1 MFRTLARRQRTADLV
16 GACVFFVLF
25 APIVSAIGVAGLGW
39 GPAVVDLLIL
49 AVYSAALV
57 FRRLSPPIA
66 LALAWIGAIIQMA
79 ALRDVQPGNFAIL
92 MVLYAVGCYGNRIV
106 RWLGLASAG
115 IGALLAALYLMY
127 LLPMGRGS
135 DVSTVSVGSFVFTLV
150 ASLAVL
156 VLPWTLGLLV
166 NARTASRES
175 KARQLE
181 AQREAERAEYAVVVE
196 QERNRIAR
204 DMHDVVAHSLAVV
217 IAQADGARYA
227 AATNPAT
234 AAPALSTIAAT
245 AREALADVRLLLAE
259 LRHSEAEGPQPS
271 IHDLERLIEQL
282 RVTGLQIEVSSTGAV
297 VPMSASH
304 QIAVYRIVQEALTN
318 VLRHGD
324 AKRPVTLDF
333 AWSADGVR
341 LTVASALRQA
351 PAASGST
358 LGHGIPGMRERA
370 VLTGGSFRAGAT
382 ETGLF
387 EVAARIP
394 SGITQRTLD
403 SDSTASGSTASGS
416 TDSGSPGGLS

>member
-1 MFRTLARRQRTADLV
+1 MFRALARRQRVADLV
-16 GACVFFVLF
+16 GACAFFVLL
-25 APIVSAIGVAGLGW
+25 APFVSAIGMAGFGW
-39 GPAVVDLLIL
+39 GPAVVDVLVL
-49 AVYSAALV
+49 AVYSLALV
-57 FRRLSPPIA
+57 FRRLSPP
-66 LALAWIGAIIQMA
+66 LALILAWLGAIIQMA
-79 ALRDVQPGNFAIL
+79 ALRDVQPGNLAIL

-115 IGALLAALYLMY
+115 LGALLAAVYLMY
-127 LLPMGRGS
+127 LLPMGRGQ
-135 DVSTVSVGSFVFTLV
+135 DVSTVGTGAFLFTTI

-217 IAQADGARYA
+217 IAQADGARYSA
-227 AATNPAT
+227 AANPDT
-234 AAPALSTIAAT
+234 AAQALGTIAST

-271 IHDLERLIEQL
+271 IHDLERLIDQL
-282 RVTGLQIEVSSTGAV
+282 RATGLQIDVSSTGSV

-324 AKRPVTLDF
+324 ARRPVTLDLS
-333 AWSADGVR
+333 WNVEGVR
-341 LTVASALRQA
+341 LTVASAMRSA
-351 PAASGST
+351 PAAAGAT

-370 VLTGGSFRAGAT
+370 LLTGGSFSAGAS
-382 ETGLF
+382 ETGRF

-394 SGITQRTLD
+394 SGIGQPTPLQTAD
-403 SDSTASGSTASGS
+403 TDST
-416 TDSGSPGGLS
+416 GGHS

>member
-1 MFRTLARRQRTADLV
+1 MFRALARSQRVADII
-16 GACVFFVLF
+16 GACVFFVLLVPF
-25 APIVSAIGVAGLGW
+25 TSAIGVAGFGLW
-39 GPAVVDLLIL
+39 PAVVDVFVL
-49 AVYSAALV
+49 AVYATALV

-66 LALAWIGAIIQMA
+66 LALVWIGAIIQMA
-79 ALRDVQPGNFAIL
+79 ALRDVQAGNLAIL
-92 MVLYAVGCYGNRIV
+92 MVLYAVGCYGNRVV

-115 IGALLAALYLMY
+115 IGALLAAVYLMY

-135 DVSTVSVGSFVFTLV
+135 DVSTVGVGEFLFTLV

-156 VLPWTLGLLV
+156 VLPWTFGLLV
-166 NARTASRES
+166 SARTASRES

-227 AATNPAT
+227 AATNPAS
-234 AAPALSTIAAT
+234 AAPALGTIAAT

-282 RVTGLQIEVSSTGAV
+282 RVTGLQIEVSSTGSV

-324 AKRPVTLDF
+324 AARPVTLDF
-333 AWSADGVR
+333 AWSPEGVR
-341 LTVASALRQA
+341 LTVASALSPA
-351 PAASGST
+351 PGTATAT

-382 ETGLF
+382 ETGQF

-394 SGITQRTLD
+394 SGIAQRSTD
-403 SDSTASGSTASGS
+403 SDST
-416 TDSGSPGGLS
+416 GGLS

>member
-1 MFRTLARRQRTADLV
+1 MFRPLERRQRVADIV
-16 GACVFFVLF
+16 GASVFFVLL
-25 APIVSAIGVAGLGW
+25 APFTSAIGIAGFGW
-39 GPAVVDLLIL
+39 WPAFADVFVL
-49 AVYSAALV
+49 AVYATALV
-57 FRRLSPPIA
+57 FRRLSPSIA
-66 LALAWIGAIIQMA
+66 LGLAWIGAIIQMA
-79 ALRDVQPGNFAIL
+79 ALRDVQAGNLAIL
-92 MVLYAVGCYGNRIV
+92 MVLYAVGCYGSRVV

-115 IGALLAALYLMY
+115 IGALLAAIYLMY

-135 DVSTVSVGSFVFTLV
+135 DVSTVGTGAFLFTLV

-166 NARTASRES
+166 SARTASRES
-175 KARQLE
+175 KARALE
-181 AQREAERAEYAVVVE
+181 AQREAERAEYSVVVE

-227 AATNPAT
+227 AAANPSS
-234 AAPALSTIAAT
+234 AAPALGTIAAT

-259 LRHSEAEGPQPS
+259 LRHSEAEGPQPT
-271 IHDLERLIEQL
+271 IHDLERLLDQL
-282 RVTGLQIEVSSTGAV
+282 RVTGLQIEVSSTGPV

-324 AKRPVTLDF
+324 ARQAVTLDLS
-333 AWSADGVR
+333 WSADGVR
-341 LTVASALRQA
+341 LTVLSAMRA
-351 PAASGST
+351 EPGTAAAT

-382 ETGLF
+382 EAGQF
-387 EVAARIP
+387 EVAAQIP
-394 SGITQRTLD
+394 SGIVQQPTQQ
-403 SDSTASGSTASGS
+403 TAT
-416 TDSGSPGGLS
+416 TGGLS

>member
-1 MFRTLARRQRTADLV
+1 MFRALERRQRVADLV
-16 GACVFFVLF
+16 GAAVFFVLL
-25 APIVSAIGVAGLGW
+25 APFVSAIGVAGFGW
-39 GPAVVDLLIL
+39 WPAVADVFVL
-49 AVYSAALV
+49 AVYATALV

-66 LALAWIGAIIQMA
+66 LGLVWIGAIIQMA
-79 ALRDVQPGNFAIL
+79 GLRDVQAGNLAIL
-92 MVLYAVGCYGNRIV
+92 IVLYAVGCYGNRVV

-115 IGALLAALYLMY
+115 IGALLAAVYLMY

-135 DVSTVSVGSFVFTLV
+135 DVSTVGVGEFLFTLV

-156 VLPWTLGLLV
+156 VLPWTFGLLV
-166 NARTASRES
+166 SARTASRES

-217 IAQADGARYA
+217 IAQADGARYSA
-227 AATNPAT
+227 AANPAT
-234 AAPALSTIAAT
+234 AVPALGTIAAT

-282 RVTGLQIEVSSTGAV
+282 RVTGLQIEVSSTGSV

-324 AKRPVTLDF
+324 AARPVTLDF
-333 AWSADGVR
+333 AWSPEGVR
-341 LTVASALRQA
+341 LTVASALSPA
-351 PAASGST
+351 PGTAAAT

-382 ETGLF
+382 DTGQF

-394 SGITQRTLD
+394 SGIAQRSTD
-403 SDSTASGSTASGS
+403 SDST
-416 TDSGSPGGLS
+416 GGHS